1 MISLLECCQHF
12 WSGGTFTCFSV
23 LLEHKLH
30 LESLEQSHT
39 AHLKVV
45 EDDYLEK
52 VEASEARFNAAL
64 EESEEKWRQK
74 MNAELAERADEVEA
88 TIQDWRKKEE
98 GWEEAK
104 KALEDSVYNLRA
116 DLKDRDDALAASAAR
131 GGSKSSTG
139 STCSRLVCIVRFPT
153 ITLPSFT
160 LTIFYHLSEKC

>member
-1 MISLLECCQHF
+1 MNGANAFGRGVS
-12 WSGGTFTCFSV
+12 TFTCFSV

-139 STCSRLVCIVRFPT
+139 STCSRLVRIRFPT
-153 ITLPSFT
+153 IPSSLPSIT
-160 LTIFYHLSEKC
+160 LMMRSIAFNHPA